1 VDAVLEEAVQVNSSS
16 TRPMKKGRPRI
27 HPIRDKPGVRGRP
40 KATGIFETRS
50 EFEAACLD
58 KHNQGWSL
66 RRISTRFGICY
77 LTVKR
82 AISDA
87 KKNLK

>member
-1 VDAVLEEAVQVNSSS
+1 MEEAVQMNSSS

-27 HPIRDKPGVRGRP
+27 HPIRDKPGVPGRP
-40 KATGIFETRS
+40 KSTGIFETRA

-66 RRISTRFGICY
+66 RRISIKFGGCG

-87 KKNLK
+87 ENNS

>member
-1 VDAVLEEAVQVNSSS
+1 MNSLS

-27 HPIRDKPGVRGRP
+27 HKIREKLGLPGRP
-40 KATGIFETRS
+40 KATGIFENRA

-66 RRISTRFGICY
+66 RRIGARLGSCY

-87 KKNLK
+87 KNNS

>member
-1 VDAVLEEAVQVNSSS
+1 MDAVLEEAVQVNSSS
-16 TRPMKKGRPRI
+16 TLPMKKGPPRI
-27 HPIRDKPGVRGRP
+27 HKIREKLGLPGRP
-40 KATGIFETRS
+40 KATGIFETRA

>member
-1 VDAVLEEAVQVNSSS
+1 MNSSS

-27 HPIRDKPGVRGRP
+27 HKIREKLGLPGRP
-40 KATGIFETRS
+40 KATGIFETRA

-66 RRISTRFGICY
+66 RRIGARFGSCY

-87 KKNLK
+87 EKNLK

>member
-1 VDAVLEEAVQVNSSS
+1 MDAVLEEVVQMNSSS
-16 TRPMKKGRPRI
+16 TLPMKKGRPRI
-27 HPIRDKPGVRGRP
+27 HKVREKLGVPGRP
-40 KATGIFETRS
+40 KSTGIFETRA

-66 RRISTRFGICY
+66 RRISIKFGGCG

-82 AISDA
+82 SISDA
-87 KKNLK
+87 ENNLK

>member
-1 VDAVLEEAVQVNSSS
+1 MNSSS

-27 HPIRDKPGVRGRP
+27 HKIREKLGLPGRP
-40 KATGIFETRS
+40 KATGIFETRA

-58 KHNQGWSL
+58 RYQQGWSL
-66 RRISTRFGICY
+66 RRIGARFGSCY

-87 KKNLK
+87 KKNC

>member
-27 HPIRDKPGVRGRP
+27 HKIREKLGLPGRP
-40 KATGIFETRS
+40 KATGIFETRA

-66 RRISTRFGICY
+66 RRIGARFGSCY

-82 AISDA
+82 AIPDA
-87 KKNLK
+87 KNNS

>member
-1 VDAVLEEAVQVNSSS
+1 MNSSS

-27 HPIRDKPGVRGRP
+27 HPIRDKPGLPGRP
-40 KATGIFETRS
+40 KATGIFETRA

-66 RRISTRFGICY
+66 RRIGHKPMSGNKKRVGTNKFN
-77 LTVKR
+77 VKF
-82 AISDA
+82 
-87 KKNLK
+87 

>member
-16 TRPMKKGRPRI
+16 TRPMKKGRPGSTRSGI
-27 HPIRDKPGVRGRP
+27 NPVCGDGPKPP
-40 KATGIFETRS
+40 AYFETRS

-66 RRISTRFGICY
+66 RRIGARFGSCY
-77 LTVKR
+77 LTVNR
-82 AISDA
+82 AILT
-87 KKNLK
+87 LKII

>member
-27 HPIRDKPGVRGRP
+27 HKIREKLGLRGRP
-40 KATGIFETRS
+40 KATGIFETRA

-58 KHNQGWSL
+58 RHNQCWSL
-66 RRISTRFGICY
+66 RRIGARFGSCY

-87 KKNLK
+87 KNNS

>member
-1 VDAVLEEAVQVNSSS
+1 VEAILEAVVQVNSSS
-16 TRPMKKGRPRI
+16 TRPMKKGRPRL
-27 HPIRDKPGVRGRP
+27 HPIRDKPGLPGRP
-40 KATGIFETRS
+40 KATGIFETQT

-66 RRISTRFGICY
+66 RRIGARFGSCY

-87 KKNLK
+87 EKNLK

>member
-1 VDAVLEEAVQVNSSS
+1 MDAVLEEAVQMNSSS
-16 TRPMKKGRPRI
+16 TRRMKKGRPRI
-27 HPIRDKPGVRGRP
+27 HPIRDKPGVPGRP
-40 KATGIFETRS
+40 KATGIFETRA

-66 RRISTRFGICY
+66 RRISIRFGSCY

-87 KKNLK
+87 ENNLK

>member
-1 VDAVLEEAVQVNSSS
+1 MNSSS
-16 TRPMKKGRPRI
+16 TLPMKKGRPRI
-27 HPIRDKPGVRGRP
+27 HKIREKLGLPGRP
-40 KATGIFETRS
+40 KATGIFKTRA

-66 RRISTRFGICY
+66 RRISIKFGGCG

-87 KKNLK
+87 ENNS

>member
-1 VDAVLEEAVQVNSSS
+1 MNSQA

-27 HPIRDKPGVRGRP
+27 HKIREKLGLPGRP
-40 KATGIFETRS
+40 KATGIFETRA

-66 RRISTRFGICY
+66 RRIGARFGSCY

-87 KKNLK
+87 KKNC

>member
-1 VDAVLEEAVQVNSSS
+1 MNSSS
-16 TRPMKKGRPRI
+16 TRPMKKGRPRN
-27 HPIRDKPGVRGRP
+27 HKIRDKPGLPGRP
-40 KATGIFETRS
+40 KATGIFETRE
-50 EFEAACLD
+50 EFESACLD

-66 RRISTRFGICY
+66 RRIGARFGSCY

-87 KKNLK
+87 ENNLK